1 MGLEIGTRS
10 QSDARA
16 LHGLSPSLPVFLS
29 PHLSISHPHS
39 SQLPCVR
46 ECSVAKLW
54 PTLCNPG
61 RSQDFLPGFP
71 RPEYWSR
78 LPPPPPGDL
87 PYPGI
92 GSRQILYLCTTWEAL
107 PTSLLALKANLAP
120 HPTILYSFAQ
130 IKGTTQTYKAPR
142 SELQIPCRQKPV
154 GFIWALG
161 LHWPDQQWLGAES
174 KGPQSTLLEGK

>member
-1 MGLEIGTRS
+1 MSNSLQPRQVPGFLARISQARILEQVATPSSRGS
-10 QSDARA
+10 
-16 LHGLSPSLPVFLS
+16 SLPRDWKQADSLPLHHLGS
-29 PHLSISHPHS
+29 PP
-39 SQLPCVR
+39 
-46 ECSVAKLW
+46 
-54 PTLCNPG
+54 N
-61 RSQDFLPGFP
+61 F
-71 RPEYWSR
+71 
-78 LPPPPPGDL
+78 
-87 PYPGI
+87 
-92 GSRQILYLCTTWEAL
+92 
-107 PTSLLALKANLAP
+107 LALKANLAP